1 MDLKEI
7 KDYFAEHKDEFE
19 NYVGEILPDRVK
31 PYLETEEGQKILRP
45 YVDKNFDK
53 GLKTWQENNLKKVID
68 DEIAK
73 RYPPETEEKKA
84 LRELQ
89 QKFEQLDKEKR
100 TEQQRNKAITY
111 ATQKGLPL
119 DIIDH
124 FVGDDDDKTTENLSK
139 LEKSF
144 TEHLRKTVD
153 GVFKA
158 GGSKPGG
165 AEGSGTGK
173 FTKESLSKMSA
184 DEINANWPAIEKQLS
199 EGKI

>member
-1 MDLKEI
+1 MDIKEI
-7 KDYFAEHKDEFE
+7 KAYFAQHKDELDEF
-19 NYVGEILPDRVK
+19 VGELLPDKVK
-31 PYLETEEGQKILRP
+31 GYIETEQGQQLIKPL
-45 YVDKNFDK
+45 VDKSISK
-53 GLKTWQENNLKKVID
+53 GVATWQENNLKKIID

-144 TEHLRKTVD
+144 TEHLKKTVD

-158 GGSKPGG
+158 GGGKPGG
-165 AEGSGTGK
+165 SDGGGSGK
-173 FTKESLSKMSA
+173 FTRESLKKMSPE
-184 DEINANWPAIEKQLS
+184 EINANWDAIEKQLS